1 MSEQKSFF
9 ATLPGIFTGL
19 AGLVTAVAA
28 LIYALSETGIIDKTK
43 TSNPAPTV
51 SASTQSKSPSPQKP
65 KPNAIVLAK
74 KDTTDGWA
82 IIGKYRQG
90 KFVDLELMVESDSPA
105 IGKSYKVVNNFR
117 LIQKPTF
124 TRGEKTITLGV
135 VHRGDFVEVLDLR
148 VPSVTGKIT
157 SPVYAKLRAEL
168 KKIETM
174 R

>member
-9 ATLPGIFTGL
+9 ATLPGILTGL
-19 AGLVTAVAA
+19 AGLVTAVVA
-28 LIYALSETGIIDKTK
+28 LIYALSETGIIDKAK
-43 TSNPAPTV
+43 TPNTAPTV
-51 SASTQSKSPSPQKP
+51 AASTPSTSASSQNP
-65 KPNAIVLAK
+65 KPNPNIPAK
-74 KDTTDGWA
+74 KDRTDGWA
-82 IIGKYRQG
+82 IIGNYRQG
-90 KFVDLELMVESDSPA
+90 KFVDLNLMVESDSPA

-135 VHRGDFVEVLDLR
+135 VHRGDSVEVLDLK
-148 VPSVTGKIT
+148 VPSVTGKTT

>member
-19 AGLVTAVAA
+19 AGLVTAVVA
-28 LIYALSETGIIDKTK
+28 LIYALSETGIMDKAK

-51 SASTQSKSPSPQKP
+51 AASTPSTSASSQNS
-65 KPNAIVLAK
+65 KPNPMTQAQ

-82 IIGKYRQG
+82 IIGNYRRG
-90 KFVDLELMVESDSPA
+90 KFVDLNLMVESDSPA
-105 IGKSYKVVNNFR
+105 IGKTYKVVNNFR
-117 LIQKPTF
+117 LIQKPPF

-135 VHRGDFVEVLDLR
+135 VHRGDTVEILDIK
-148 VPSVTGKIT
+148 VPSQAGKTT

>member
-1 MSEQKSFF
+1 MSEPKSFF
-9 ATLPGIFTGL
+9 ATLPGILTGL
-19 AGLVTAVAA
+19 AGLITAVVA
-28 LIYALSETGIIDKTK
+28 LIYALSETGIIDKDK
-43 TSNPAPTV
+43 TSNRAPTV
-51 SASTQSKSPSPQKP
+51 AASTQTTSPSAQQPNP
-65 KPNAIVLAK
+65 KTIVPAK

-105 IGKSYKVVNNFR
+105 IGKTYKVVNNFR

-135 VHRGDFVEVLDLR
+135 VHRGDSVEVLDLK
-148 VPSVTGKIT
+148 VPSVAGKTT